1 MVCVCVVGCGEWCG
15 VGCRDGVCGCGGVWG
30 VEWGRIVGM
39 VCVCGGVWGVVWG
52 RVSGWCVCVWWGVGS
67 GVG

>member
-1 MVCVCVVGCGEWCG
+1 MVWGVGVVGCGEWCG

-30 VEWGRIVGM
+30 V
-39 VCVCGGVWGVVWG
+39 VWG
-52 RVSGWCVCVWWGVGS
+52 RVSGWCVCVWWGVES

>member
-1 MVCVCVVGCGEWCG
+1 MVWGRVSGWCVCVVGCGEWCG

-30 VEWGRIVGM
+30 VEWGR
-39 VCVCGGVWGVVWG
+39 
-52 RVSGWCVCVWWGVGS
+52 VSGWCVWVWWGVGS

>member
-1 MVCVCVVGCGEWCG
+1 MVCVGVVGCGEWCG

-30 VEWGRIVGM
+30 V
-39 VCVCGGVWGVVWG
+39 VWG
-52 RVSGWCVCVWWGVGS
+52 RVSGWYVWVWWGVGS